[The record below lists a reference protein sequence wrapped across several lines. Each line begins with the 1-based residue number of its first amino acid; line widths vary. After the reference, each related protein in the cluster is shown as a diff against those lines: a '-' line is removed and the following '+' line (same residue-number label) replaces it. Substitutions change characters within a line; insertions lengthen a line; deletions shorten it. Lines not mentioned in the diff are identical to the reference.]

1 MYVIMIKRSRKIF
14 IFFIFLFSISLQAN
28 EFQNK
33 KLLCHTKNF
42 GTKGGFNFV
51 TNNEVIRFNILFD
64 LDNNKEVIKK
74 TNHCYS
80 IIGDNISLSRKGL
93 SESCGM
99 YNSFINIKSLEY
111 SMPMN
116 DYLFIAQCKYFTLSI
131 EKELKKTLK
140 SRSLKN

>member
-1 MYVIMIKRSRKIF
+1 MDVSIVKQFEKIL
-14 IFFIFLFSISLQAN
+14 IFFILFFSVSLHAN

-42 GTKGGFNFV
+42 GIKGGFDFV
-51 TNNEVIRFNILFD
+51 ANNEVIRLNILLD

-93 SESCGM
+93 SESCGR

-116 DYLFIAQCKYFTLSI
+116 DYLLVAQCKYFTLSI
-131 EKELKKTLK
+131 EKELRKAIK

>member
-1 MYVIMIKRSRKIF
+1 MIKRFGKIF
-14 IFFIFLFSISLQAN
+14 IFFIFLFSVSLGAN

-74 TNHCYS
+74 THHCYS
-80 IIGDNISLSRKGL
+80 IIGNNISLSKKGP
-93 SESCGM
+93 SESCGR
-99 YNSFINIKSLEY
+99 YNSFINTKSLEY
-111 SMPMN
+111 SMPIN
-116 DYLFIAQCKYFTLSI
+116 DYMLVAQCKYFTLNI
-131 EKELKKTLK
+131 VMELKKVIK
-140 SRSLKN
+140 SRSLTN

>member
-1 MYVIMIKRSRKIF
+1 MHVSIVKQFEKIL
-14 IFFIFLFSISLQAN
+14 IFFILFFSVSLHAN

-42 GTKGGFNFV
+42 GIKGGFDFV
-51 TNNEVIRFNILFD
+51 ANNEVIRLNILLD

-93 SESCGM
+93 SESCGR

-116 DYLFIAQCKYFTLSI
+116 DYLLVAQCKYFTLSI
-131 EKELKKTLK
+131 EKELRKAIK

>member
-1 MYVIMIKRSRKIF
+1 MHVIMIKKFEKIL
-14 IFFIFLFSISLQAN
+14 IFFILFFSVSLHAN

-33 KLLCHTKNF
+33 KLLCHTKSF
-42 GTKGGFNFV
+42 GIKGGFNFV

-99 YNSFINIKSLEY
+99 YDSFINIKSLEY
-111 SMPMN
+111 SMPRN
-116 DYLFIAQCKYFTLSI
+116 DYLLVAQCEYFTLSI
-131 EKELKKTLK
+131 EKELKKAIK

>member
-1 MYVIMIKRSRKIF
+1 MHVSIVKQFEKILISF
-14 IFFIFLFSISLQAN
+14 ILFFSVSLHAN

-42 GTKGGFNFV
+42 GIKGGFNFV
-51 TNNEVIRFNILFD
+51 TNNEVIRLNILLD

-93 SESCGM
+93 SESCGR

-111 SMPMN
+111 SMPTN
-116 DYLFIAQCKYFTLSI
+116 DYLLIAQCKYFTLSI
-131 EKELKKTLK
+131 EKELRKAIK

>member
-1 MYVIMIKRSRKIF
+1 MHVIMIKKFKKIL
-14 IFFIFLFSISLQAN
+14 IFSILFFSVSLHAN

-33 KLLCHTKNF
+33 KLLCHTKSF
-42 GTKGGFNFV
+42 GIKGGFNFV

-111 SMPMN
+111 YMPRN
-116 DYLFIAQCKYFTLSI
+116 DYLYVAQCKYFTLSI
-131 EKELKKTLK
+131 EKELKKVIK

>member
-1 MYVIMIKRSRKIF
+1 MHVSIVKQFEKILISF
-14 IFFIFLFSISLQAN
+14 ILFFSVSLHAN

-42 GTKGGFNFV
+42 GIKGGFNFV
-51 TNNEVIRFNILFD
+51 TNNEVIRLNILLD

-93 SESCGM
+93 SESCGR

-116 DYLFIAQCKYFTLSI
+116 DYLLVAQCKYFTLSI
-131 EKELKKTLK
+131 EKELRKAIK

>member
-1 MYVIMIKRSRKIF
+1 MDVSIVKQFEKIL
-14 IFFIFLFSISLQAN
+14 IFFILFFSVSLHAN

-42 GTKGGFNFV
+42 GIKGGFDFV
-51 TNNEVIRFNILFD
+51 ANNEVIRLNILLD

-93 SESCGM
+93 SESCGR

-116 DYLFIAQCKYFTLSI
+116 DYLLVAQCKYFTLSI
-131 EKELKKTLK
+131 EKELKKAIK

>member
-1 MYVIMIKRSRKIF
+1 MHVSIVKQFEKILISF
-14 IFFIFLFSISLQAN
+14 ILFFSVSLHAN

-42 GTKGGFNFV
+42 GIKGGFDFV
-51 TNNEVIRFNILFD
+51 ANNEVIRLNILLD

-93 SESCGM
+93 SESCGR

-116 DYLFIAQCKYFTLSI
+116 DYLLVAQCKYFTLSI
-131 EKELKKTLK
+131 EKELRKAIK

>member
-1 MYVIMIKRSRKIF
+1 MHVIMIKKFKKIL
-14 IFFIFLFSISLQAN
+14 IFFILFFSVSLHAN

-33 KLLCHTKNF
+33 KLLCYTKNF
-42 GTKGGFNFV
+42 GIKGGFNFIA
-51 TNNEVIRFNILFD
+51 NNEVIRFNILLD

-93 SESCGM
+93 SESCGR

-116 DYLFIAQCKYFTLSI
+116 DYLLVAQCKYFTLSI
-131 EKELKKTLK
+131 EKELRKAIK

>member
-1 MYVIMIKRSRKIF
+1 MHVIMIKKFKKIL
-14 IFFIFLFSISLQAN
+14 IFFILFFSVSLHAN

-33 KLLCHTKNF
+33 KLLCHTKSF
-42 GTKGGFNFV
+42 GIKGGFNFV

-116 DYLFIAQCKYFTLSI
+116 DYLFIAQCEYFTLSI
-131 EKELKKTLK
+131 EKELEKAIK

>member
-1 MYVIMIKRSRKIF
+1 MHVSIVKQFEKILISF
-14 IFFIFLFSISLQAN
+14 ILFFSVSLHAN

-42 GTKGGFNFV
+42 GIKGGFDFV
-51 TNNEVIRFNILFD
+51 ANNEVIRLNILLD

-93 SESCGM
+93 SESCGR

-111 SMPMN
+111 SMSMN
-116 DYLFIAQCKYFTLSI
+116 DYLLVAQCKYFTLSI
-131 EKELKKTLK
+131 EKELRKAIK

>member
-1 MYVIMIKRSRKIF
+1 MDVSIVKQFEKIL
-14 IFFIFLFSISLQAN
+14 IFFILFFSVSLHAN

-42 GTKGGFNFV
+42 GIKGGFDFV
-51 TNNEVIRFNILFD
+51 ANNEVIRLNILLD

-80 IIGDNISLSRKGL
+80 IIGDNSSLSRTGL
-93 SESCGM
+93 SESCGR

-116 DYLFIAQCKYFTLSI
+116 DYLLVAQCKYFTLSI
-131 EKELKKTLK
+131 EKVLKKVIK

>member
-1 MYVIMIKRSRKIF
+1 MIKRSRKIF

-93 SESCGM
+93 SKSCGM

-116 DYLFIAQCKYFTLSI
+116 DYLLIAQCEYFTLSI
-131 EKELKKTLK
+131 EKELEKAIK

>member
-1 MYVIMIKRSRKIF
+1 MDVSIVKQFEKIL
-14 IFFIFLFSISLQAN
+14 IFFILFFSVSLHAN

-42 GTKGGFNFV
+42 GIKGGFDFV
-51 TNNEVIRFNILFD
+51 ANNEVIRLNILLD
-64 LDNNKEVIKK
+64 LDKNKEVIKK

-93 SESCGM
+93 SESCGR

-116 DYLFIAQCKYFTLSI
+116 DYLLVAQCKYFTLSI
-131 EKELKKTLK
+131 EKELRKAIK

>member
-1 MYVIMIKRSRKIF
+1 MYGIIIKKFGKIF
-14 IFFIFLFSISLQAN
+14 IFFLFLFSTSLQAN

-51 TNNEVIRFNILFD
+51 TNNEVIRLNILID

-80 IIGDNISLSRKGL
+80 IIGDDISLSRKGL
-93 SESCGM
+93 SKSCGR
-99 YNSFINIKSLEY
+99 YDSFINIKSLEY
-111 SMPMN
+111 YMPRN
-116 DYLFIAQCKYFTLSI
+116 DYLYVAQCKYFTLSI
-131 EKELKKTLK
+131 EKELKKAIK
-140 SRSLKN
+140 SRGLKN

>member
-1 MYVIMIKRSRKIF
+1 MQAIMIKKFKKIL
-14 IFFIFLFSISLQAN
+14 IFFVLFFSVSLHAN

-33 KLLCHTKNF
+33 KLLCYTKNF
-42 GTKGGFNFV
+42 GIKGGFNFI
-51 TNNEVIRFNILFD
+51 TNNEVIRFNILLD

-116 DYLFIAQCKYFTLSI
+116 NYLLVAQCKYFTLSI
-131 EKELKKTLK
+131 EKELRKAIQ

>member
-1 MYVIMIKRSRKIF
+1 MYVIMIKRFGKIF
-14 IFFIFLFSISLQAN
+14 IFFIFLFSVSLQAN

-51 TNNEVIRFNILFD
+51 ANNEVIRFNILFD

-80 IIGDNISLSRKGL
+80 IIGDDISLSRKGL

-99 YNSFINIKSLEY
+99 YDSFINIKSLEY
-111 SMPMN
+111 SMPRN
-116 DYLFIAQCKYFTLSI
+116 DYLLVAQCKYFTLSI
-131 EKELKKTLK
+131 EKELKKAIK

>member
-1 MYVIMIKRSRKIF
+1 MHVSIVKQFEKILISF
-14 IFFIFLFSISLQAN
+14 ILFFSVSLHAN

-42 GTKGGFNFV
+42 GIKGGFNFV
-51 TNNEVIRFNILFD
+51 TNNEVIRLNILID

-93 SESCGM
+93 SESCGR

-116 DYLFIAQCKYFTLSI
+116 DYLLVAQCKYFTLSI
-131 EKELKKTLK
+131 EKELRKAIK

>member
-116 DYLFIAQCKYFTLSI
+116 DYLLIAQCEYFTLSI
-131 EKELKKTLK
+131 EKELEKAIK

>member
-1 MYVIMIKRSRKIF
+1 MHVSIVKQFEKILISF
-14 IFFIFLFSISLQAN
+14 ILFFSVSLHAN

-42 GTKGGFNFV
+42 GIKGGFNFV
-51 TNNEVIRFNILFD
+51 TNNEVIRLNILLD

-93 SESCGM
+93 SESCGR
-99 YNSFINIKSLEY
+99 YNSFINI
-111 SMPMN
+111 
-116 DYLFIAQCKYFTLSI
+116 TLGPD
-131 EKELKKTLK
+131 
-140 SRSLKN
+140 N

>member
-116 DYLFIAQCKYFTLSI
+116 DYLFIAQCEYFTLSI
-131 EKELKKTLK
+131 EKELKKAIK

>member
-1 MYVIMIKRSRKIF
+1 MHIIMIEKFKKIL
-14 IFFIFLFSISLQAN
+14 IFFILLFSVSLHAN

-33 KLLCHTKNF
+33 KLLCHTKSF
-42 GTKGGFNFV
+42 GIKGGFNFV

-99 YNSFINIKSLEY
+99 YDSFINIKSLEY
-111 SMPMN
+111 NMPRN
-116 DYLFIAQCKYFTLSI
+116 DYLLVAQCEYFTLSI
-131 EKELKKTLK
+131 EKELKKAIK

>member
-1 MYVIMIKRSRKIF
+1 MYVIMIKRFRKIF

-33 KLLCHTKNF
+33 KLLCYTKNF

-51 TNNEVIRFNILFD
+51 TNNEVIRFNILLD

-74 TNHCYS
+74 TKHCYS
-80 IIGDNISLSRKGL
+80 IIGDDISLSRKGL
-93 SESCGM
+93 SESCGV

-116 DYLFIAQCKYFTLSI
+116 DYLLIAQCKYFTLSI
-131 EKELKKTLK
+131 EKELKKVIK

>member
-1 MYVIMIKRSRKIF
+1 MHVIMIKKFKKIL
-14 IFFIFLFSISLQAN
+14 IFFILFFSVSLHAN

-42 GTKGGFNFV
+42 GIKGGFNFV
-51 TNNEVIRFNILFD
+51 TNNEVIRFNILLD

-116 DYLFIAQCKYFTLSI
+116 DYLLVAQCKYFTLSI
-131 EKELKKTLK
+131 EKELKKAIK